1 MKCLQCG
8 FPLSPTRTHCPRCGA
23 SNGNV
28 KGAATPRLSSAPG
41 GPVPSQPAEQD
52 NRFGGSYVDLS
63 TPPAT
68 WNTPTSAASWDVVP
82 HTAPPQTA
90 PTAFAPTEHGNY
102 GQAGQPGYF
111 GNVMEQ
117 GQSYVAPEHASQ
129 PLSYAPPL
137 PPLQPPKP
145 VKRPRSSRFGFTLA
159 GLCLITGALLLVFVY
174 FMSSSLGAPAS
185 TSQTAASSTGTTKAT
200 VAPTA
205 QPSPSPMV
213 SPTPSFPGQQYISN
227 AQMASAINVT
237 TAQPV
242 TPATTFQVK
251 SRMYVTFL
259 VHTSGVAG
267 GVCLLWYLNNTLFT
281 TFNFPVP
288 SDTSAY
294 SYALPGAPGTGNV
307 EIYWTPHNSCA
318 DPNKVLGQRLDF
330 TVTP

>member
-28 KGAATPRLSSAPG
+28 KGAATPRLSPTPG
-41 GPVPSQPAEQD
+41 VPSPSQSSEQD

-63 TPPAT
+63 TPPAA
-68 WNTPTSAASWDVVP
+68 WNTPTSAASWDAVP
-82 HTAPPQTA
+82 HTAPPVFS
-90 PTAFAPTEHGNY
+90 PTDNGYY
-102 GQAGQPGYF
+102 GQVGQGGQF

-117 GQSYVAPEHASQ
+117 GQGYATPERASE
-129 PLSYAPPL
+129 PLSYAPLL
-137 PPLQPPKP
+137 PPLQPPSP

-174 FMSSSLGAPAS
+174 FMSISLG
-185 TSQTAASSTGTTKAT
+185 TSATNSQIAASSTGTTKAT

-205 QPSPSPMV
+205 QPSPSPTA

-227 AQMASAINVT
+227 AQMASAINT
-237 TAQPV
+237 NTAQPI
-242 TPATTFQVK
+242 TPATAFQVRN
-251 SRMYVTFL
+251 RMYVTFQ
-259 VHTSGVAG
+259 VHTSGTAG
-267 GVCLLWYLNNTLFT
+267 GVCLLWYLNNSLFT

-294 SYALPGAPGTGNV
+294 SYALPGTTGTGNV

>member
-28 KGAATPRLSSAPG
+28 KGAATPRLSPAPG
-41 GPVPSQPAEQD
+41 VPSPSQPTEQD
-52 NRFGGSYVDLS
+52 NRFDGSYVDLS
-63 TPPAT
+63 TPPAA
-68 WNTPTSAASWDVVP
+68 WNTPTSAASWDAVP

-90 PTAFAPTEHGNY
+90 PSAFAPADNGYY
-102 GQAGQPGYF
+102 GQPGQVGYF

-117 GQSYVAPEHASQ
+117 GQGYPSPEHASE
-129 PLSYAPPL
+129 PLSYAPLL
-137 PPLQPPKP
+137 PPLQPPQP
-145 VKRPRSSRFGFTLA
+145 VKRQRSSRFGFTLA

-174 FMSSSLGAPAS
+174 FMSISLGAPA
-185 TSQTAASSTGTTKAT
+185 TSNQTAASSTGTKAA

-205 QPSPSPMV
+205 QPSPTPMI

-227 AQMASAINVT
+227 AQMASAINT
-237 TAQPV
+237 NTAQSV
-242 TPATTFQVK
+242 TPTTTFQVK
-251 SRMYVTFL
+251 ARMYVTFQ
-259 VHTSGVAG
+259 VHTSGAAG
-267 GVCLLWYLNNTLFT
+267 GVCLLWYLNNSLFT

-294 SYALPGAPGTGNV
+294 SYALPGTTGTGNV
-307 EIYWTPHNSCA
+307 EIYWAPHNSCA
-318 DPNKVLGQRLDF
+318 DPDKVLGQRLDF